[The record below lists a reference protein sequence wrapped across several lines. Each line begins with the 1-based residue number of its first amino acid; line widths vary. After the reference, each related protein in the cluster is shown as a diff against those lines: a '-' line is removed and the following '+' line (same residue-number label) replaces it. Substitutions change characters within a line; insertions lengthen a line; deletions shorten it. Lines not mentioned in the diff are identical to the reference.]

1 MNGGGKS
8 FFDTRHAPPDN
19 CPGVC
24 RMPSASCDI
33 IKEMYFV
40 ENKQRKRNIL
50 YYSVNYANI
59 SLVCIYFHKTKLR
72 MEAYL

>member
-1 MNGGGKS
+1 MVQIAAPGQLSGGLLY
-8 FFDTRHAPPDN
+8 D
-19 CPGVC
+19 
-24 RMPSASCDI
+24 SASCDI

-59 SLVCIYFHKTKLR
+59 SLVCIYFHKTKLQ

>member
-1 MNGGGKS
+1 MVQIVAPGRRSGGLLY
-8 FFDTRHAPPDN
+8 D
-19 CPGVC
+19 
-24 RMPSASCDI
+24 SASCDI